1 MAHRTARRQERERWR
16 YASVGGLGMSRQELL
31 WPWSEL
37 EPKGDL
43 RHPGVLL
50 HYKKL
55 KTTGRRADGGALGE
69 EGVGRPK
76 VVAPGDGGARDGQH
90 VDRRCAGPP
99 RAGTP
104 LQLV

>member
-69 EGVGRPK
+69 EGPGGRRSSHLGMAALAM
-76 VVAPGDGGARDGQH
+76 VSMLTGGVRGHQELA
-90 VDRRCAGPP
+90 RRCS
-99 RAGTP
+99 
-104 LQLV
+104 